1 MFQDR
6 RVYQNV
12 SSGIILSGQSLVL
25 QGITRHYSGSYI
37 CQVSNSQGETT
48 SNLVTLRV
56 KCKYLIREIT
66 YFMLLVDST

>member
-6 RVYQNV
+6 RVYQNI

-25 QGITRHYSGSYI
+25 QGITRHYSGSYT

-48 SNLVTLRV
+48 SNLVILRV
-56 KCKYLIREIT
+56 KCKYLIHEIM
-66 YFMLLVDST
+66 YFTLMLDSI